1 MAAVLG
7 AGGAPVGFGVPAGL
21 VPTPSALGPGRS
33 DLRSLLTSA
42 LFSHLGFD
50 TAGTAVV
57 EEVGLSRP

>member
-1 MAAVLG
+1 M
-7 AGGAPVGFGVPAGL
+7 GFGVPAGL